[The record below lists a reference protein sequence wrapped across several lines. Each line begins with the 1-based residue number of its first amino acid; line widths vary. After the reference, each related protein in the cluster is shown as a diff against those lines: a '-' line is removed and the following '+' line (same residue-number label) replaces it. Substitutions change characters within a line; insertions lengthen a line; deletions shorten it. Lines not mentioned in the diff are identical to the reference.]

1 MKRLALLILT
11 AMTIMACSHKPVEF
25 NNLKSHYAQA
35 DDIRIHYKTA
45 GRGDKALVFVHGLGC
60 DLNTW
65 QAQYDTFIT
74 ANNIRMLFVDLPGFG
89 QSDKPE
95 TDYTLEFFANAVKA
109 AMDDAKIEK
118 AILVG
123 HSLGTPVCRQMCF
136 DHPERVS
143 ALVDIDGVYILLPAD
158 PEVCDMY
165 VIDMQAFAAGFCQD
179 NVAEY
184 FAGFVRQLAG
194 PNTPQFVTDYAMSTM
209 PQTPGYVACST
220 MAHLIMR
227 YLTGQKIDVPA
238 AIICTQNS
246 GLEPDNKDRMA
257 ELYTNMDYTEL
268 TTCGHFIHMEQP
280 EVVNQ
285 AIRKLIERM

>member
-1 MKRLALLILT
+1 MKKLALFLAIALLT
-11 AMTIMACSHKPVEF
+11 AACGKQTISFAE
-25 NNLKSHYAQA
+25 LESHYANVE
-35 DDIRIHYKTA
+35 DIHVHYKLA
-45 GRGDKALVFVHGLGC
+45 GEGEQAIVFVHGLGC

-74 ANNIRMLFVDLPGFG
+74 ANNVKMLFVDLPGFG

-136 DHPERVS
+136 DYPERVS
-143 ALVDIDGVYILLPAD
+143 ALVDIDGVYVLLPAD
-158 PEVCDMY
+158 PEACDMY
-165 VIDMQAFAAGFCQD
+165 VNDMQAFASGFCQD
-179 NVAEY
+179 NVADY

-220 MAHLIMR
+220 MGHLIMR

-285 AIRKLIERM
+285 AIRKLLDK

>member
-1 MKRLALLILT
+1 MKRLALILLT
-11 AMTIMACSHKPVEF
+11 VITLMACHQQPAEFGSLESHFVQTDGT
-25 NNLKSHYAQA
+25 N
-35 DDIRIHYKTA
+35 IHYKVA
-45 GRGDKALVFVHGLGC
+45 GQGGQAIVFVHGLGC

-65 QAQYDTFIT
+65 EAQYDAFANSKDTKLIFI
-74 ANNIRMLFVDLPGFG
+74 DLPGFG

-123 HSLGTPVCRQMCF
+123 HSLGTPICRQMCF
-136 DHPERVS
+136 DYPERVS
-143 ALVDIDGVYILLPAD
+143 ALVDIDGVYVLLPAD
-158 PEVCDMY
+158 PEACDIY
-165 VIDMQAFAAGFCQD
+165 VYEMQAFASGFCQD

-184 FAGFVRQLAG
+184 FAGFVGQLAG

-209 PQTPGYVACST
+209 PKTPGYVACST
-220 MAHLIMR
+220 MGYLIMR
-227 YLTGQKIDVPA
+227 YLTGQKINVPA

-246 GLEPDNKDRMA
+246 GIEPDNKDRMA
-257 ELYTNMDYTEL
+257 ALYTNMDYTEL

-285 AIRKLIERM
+285 AIRKLLGK